1 MYEHTCLTRVFDR
14 WISDVNQ
21 VCGPFSAERLESEF
35 YGGIDKI
42 GGGALNMS
50 WVTICGAQLVRGRNE
65 IRRCVMPEFF
75 CVFQVRGSSC
85 VEQAGNGS
93 LLQEGDIIVVDS
105 ALPFT
110 FTYDKESQQI
120 SLILPRKIVERILS
134 LSSIELGVRIPSHS
148 HIATLANHLIAEAA
162 HYDSLDDE
170 ECSAII
176 DSLVMLIKPSVIRSV
191 GQHSPNERIFF
202 QAASFIRENIGN
214 PTLSPGIVASAT
226 GASVRSLY
234 RAFSVRS
241 MTVSG
246 YIKNQRLE
254 MCADYLRASK
264 RKLNLTEAG
273 YRFGFASPSAF
284 STAFKQHFGI
294 TPSSYC
300 QHYLS

>member
-1 MYEHTCLTRVFDR
+1 MYKHTCLTRIFDN

-21 VCGPFSAERLESEF
+21 ICGPFSAERLTGEF
-35 YGGIDKI
+35 FGGIHKM
-42 GGGALNMS
+42 GGGALDMS
-50 WVTICGAQLVRGRNE
+50 RVTICGAKLVRGRSE
-65 IRRCVMPEFF
+65 IRRCGVPEYF
-75 CVFQVRGSSC
+75 CIFQVRGSSRI
-85 VEQAGNGS
+85 EQAGNGS
-93 LLQEGDIIVVDS
+93 ILQAGDIIVVDS
-105 ALPFT
+105 ARPFT
-110 FTYDKESQQI
+110 FTFDQESQQI
-120 SLILPRKIVERILS
+120 SLILPRAIVERMLNLS
-134 LSSIELGVRIPSHS
+134 GIELGVRIPSHS
-148 HIATLANHLIAEAA
+148 HIASFAYHLIAEAA

-170 ECSAII
+170 ESSAII

-202 QAASFIRENIGN
+202 QAASFIRENIGD
-214 PTLSPGIVASAT
+214 PALSPGIVASAT

-246 YIKNQRLE
+246 YIKTQRLE

-264 RKLNLTEAG
+264 SKLNLTEAG

-294 TPSSYC
+294 TPTSYC
-300 QHYLS
+300 QHHFA